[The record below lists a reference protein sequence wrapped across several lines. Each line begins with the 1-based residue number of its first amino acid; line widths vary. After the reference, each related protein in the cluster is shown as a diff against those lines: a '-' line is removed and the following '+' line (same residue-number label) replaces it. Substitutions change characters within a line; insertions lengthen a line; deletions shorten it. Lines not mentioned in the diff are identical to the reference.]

1 MSGFFTDKGWSVLAA
16 AVALFSGAALAQ
28 TDKADREAAK
38 KEGKVV
44 WYTSTPMAQA
54 SAIAKAFEAETGVK
68 VELFRTGGSDIL
80 RRFLQETSAGRVA
93 VDLLTTSDPAA
104 FASMARKGTFVPFK
118 PANFDKL
125 PDEARA
131 ADGAWAAQRLNVM
144 TIYLRADRVAA
155 ADAPKTWSDLVD
167 AKYAGKLVMTDP
179 SFTSLQLSVV
189 GMMSKDKGWGFYEKL
204 HANKVMIVQGNE
216 QVSDM
221 IKRAERVIAV
231 GALDSY
237 AAEDRRDG
245 HAITTIFPTEGTFLI
260 PSPTAIVKGSPNP
273 NAGKLLAEF
282 MLSDAAQMLFPE
294 SGGYAGRADLPAPE
308 GSPAVKDL
316 KVLPVDY
323 DYIERESAR
332 IKRRFNEVFQ

>member
-68 VELFRTGGSDIL
+68 VELFRSGGSAIL

-282 MLSDAAQMLFPE
+282 MLSDAAQKLFPE

-323 DYIERESAR
+323 DYIEKESAR